1 MCEKTDYKKDIKKK
15 RIIAIHLPQFHPF
28 KENDEWWGKGF
39 TEWTNVTKAKPRYEG
54 HYEPHLPSDTGFYD
68 LRLPEA
74 RQLQAELAA
83 EYGIYGFCY
92 YHYWF
97 NGKQLMERPVNEIL
111 SSGDPDFPFMLCWA
125 NENWARNWDGGFTD
139 VLIKQDYSHKD
150 DIEHM
155 RWLCKNVFPDKRYIR
170 VDGKPVFAVYRVA
183 LFPDFKETVKTWR
196 KVAKEEFGME
206 LYLMETM
213 FPGDSTH
220 TNVTLEVDAAMDF
233 QPLGAMISGLPM
245 VPVKSLNPA
254 EPDEAKPTVYNYSHY
269 VDYCRVSELPDRC
282 YPCVSP
288 GFDNSPRR
296 IGRTFLSFTEMT
308 PQNYGRWLY
317 DALCRSTAFKSE
329 EENLVFINAWNEW
342 AEGNHIEPDQ
352 KWGRGYLEETKRIYD
367 EYNAKGVPETYE
379 YDRHHDYEEVLKTL
393 HVEDPHEIDKYKECK
408 KIIKDNNVSYKD
420 AYNVLQKAKETI
432 PGHLYLKLLYKLL
445 FYKGVRSLIHI

>member
-1 MCEKTDYKKDIKKK
+1 MIKKK

-39 TEWTNVTKAKPRYEG
+39 TEWTNVTNAKPRYEG

-68 LRLPEA
+68 LRLPES
-74 RQLQAELAA
+74 RKLQTDLAK
-83 EYGIYGFCY
+83 EYGIDGFCY

-111 SSGDPDFPFMLCWA
+111 SSGKPDFPFMLCWA

-139 VLIKQDYSHKD
+139 VLIKQDYSHED

-213 FPGDSTH
+213 FPGDPTH
-220 TNVTLEVDAAMDF
+220 TEVTPEVDAAMDF

-245 VPVKSLNPA
+245 VPVKSLNPE
-254 EPDEAKPTVYNYSHY
+254 EPDEAKPTVYNYSQY
-269 VDYCRVSELPDRC
+269 VDYSCGTELPYKC

-296 IGRTFLSFTEMT
+296 IGRTFLSFTECT
-308 PQNYGRWLY
+308 PKNFGRWLY
-317 DALCRSTAFKSE
+317 NALCRKCDFTSA
-329 EENLVFINAWNEW
+329 EENFVFINAWNEW

-352 KWGRGYLEETKRIYD
+352 KWGRAYLEEIKKI
-367 EYNAKGVPETYE
+367 
-379 YDRHHDYEEVLKTL
+379 
-393 HVEDPHEIDKYKECK
+393 IDKYERYGIPQNYESERCRVFDNLMKEVGGIDKKKQEMKQYYSACK
-408 KIIKDNNVSYKD
+408 SKIKNPNISFKD
-420 AYNVLQKAKETI
+420 AFDEIRKYKCYFSIQTTI
-432 PGHLYLKLLYKLL
+432 KLYYKLF
-445 FYKGVRSLIHI
+445 FYKAVQSVMR